1 MSACLRDEA
10 LAIDSHADT
19 RRKLGTKG
27 AGRAHIRPLHPCVS
41 FWLGA
46 DCDEVGEGL
55 GGIGAIG
62 ALDASAACPFA
73 PRLPSA

>member
-1 MSACLRDEA
+1 MSACLQNEA
-10 LAIDSHADT
+10 LAIDGHADT

-27 AGRAHIRPLHPCVS
+27 VGRAHNRPLHPCVS

-46 DCDEVGEGL
+46 DSDEVGEGL

>member
-1 MSACLRDEA
+1 MSAQEEA
-10 LAIDSHADT
+10 LATDGDADT
-19 RRKLGTKG
+19 RHKLGTKG
-27 AGRAHIRPLHPCVS
+27 VGRAHNRPLRPCVS

-46 DCDEVGEGL
+46 DCDEVGEGTE
-55 GGIGAIG
+55 GTEAIG